1 MIYFTI
7 KVDVVADKHDN
18 HHEVGSHINSII
30 MVANKAGSTFV
41 SECIKWCYRD
51 QHYLLD
57 SRSELNA
64 WLFSSMKK
72 EVYDN
77 ATKLF
82 VKRNPYERFLS
93 VWTFGHRIDPSS
105 LDGRHELDPGK
116 TMWETHKEYN
126 KYKPSELKTT
136 MEDMTK
142 KDWQKSFEEFCVT
155 YDKGEIYD
163 AHAHLMSKDLHL
175 FPEDTFEFVE
185 ISELQNSKIYNK
197 LFIEDPHRSIE
208 EFYQGPDKYGLTGI
222 NRHINPSHKY
232 LSNWKDYYN
241 DNTKELVY
249 KFMKQDFEN
258 LNYSEDF

>member
-7 KVDVVADKHDN
+7 KIDVAPDKHDN
-18 HHEVGSHINSII
+18 HQEVGSHINSII
-30 MVANKAGSTFV
+30 MVSNKAGSTFV
-41 SECIKWCYRD
+41 SECVKWCYRD
-51 QHYLLD
+51 QHFLLD
-57 SRSELNA
+57 SRSAVNA

-93 VWTFGHRIDPSS
+93 VWTFGHKNDPSS
-105 LDGRHELDPGK
+105 GTNYNDPGK
-116 TMWETHKEYN
+116 RMWETHKEYN
-126 KYKPSELKTT
+126 KYKPSELKPN
-136 MEDMTK
+136 MNLLSMTK

-155 YDKGEIYD
+155 WDKGEIYD

-185 ISELQNSKIYNK
+185 ISELYNSKIYNK
-197 LFIEDPHRSIE
+197 LFMEDAHRPVDEYISHP
-208 EFYQGPDKYGLTGI
+208 GDDGI
-222 NRHINPSHKY
+222 TDITRNINPSNRY